1 MSVGEAMRVLDRER
15 FRLGKAGLGLSLA
28 LLAAA
33 IFLADTYTDLE
44 IAVAVLY
51 VAVILVS
58 VWFDRPAVVLWVGAA
73 SAGLTILSYL
83 LTPRGAEHAGL
94 VNCLLSLIAIGA
106 TTYLAI
112 RIEAAEARARQARA
126 ELAHI
131 SRVTMMGEL
140 TASIAHEVSQPLAGI
155 VANGHAALRWLAATP
170 ADPAE
175 ARRALERVVADAD
188 RAGDVIGRVRRMVAK
203 APPSRET
210 VDMAALI
217 EDVLSLTRS
226 EIRKAQ
232 VTLRTDLADDLPPVI
247 ADRVQL
253 QQVVL
258 NLLVNAAEAIG
269 QQETGPRDMLVGAA
283 TDGERVTVSIRD
295 TGVSLAPAAIERIF
309 DAFHSTKPGGMGM
322 GLAISRS
329 IVEAHGG
336 TIYAAANPPRGMVF
350 GFTLPVRAAT
360 AERNHG

>member
-1 MSVGEAMRVLDRER
+1 MLDPKR
-15 FRLGKAGLGLSLA
+15 FRLGQMGLGLGLT
-28 LLAAA
+28 LLAGA
-33 IFLADTYTDLE
+33 IFVADTYTDLE

-58 VWFDRPAVVLWVGAA
+58 VRFDRPAVVLWVGAA
-73 SAGLTILSYL
+73 SAGLTVLSYL
-83 LTPRGAEHAGL
+83 LTPRGAQHAGL
-94 VNCLLSLIAIGA
+94 VNCVLSLVAIGA
-106 TTYLAI
+106 TTYLVLRA
-112 RIEAAEARARQARA
+112 EAAEARAREARA
-126 ELAHI
+126 GLAHM

-170 ADPAE
+170 PDASE
-175 ARRALERVVADAD
+175 ARRALVRVVTDAD
-188 RAGDVIGRVRRMVAK
+188 RAGEVIGRVRRMVAK
-203 APPSRET
+203 APPSREP
-210 VDMAALI
+210 VDVARLI
-217 EDVLSLTRS
+217 EDVLALVRS
-226 EIRKAQ
+226 EIRKGQ
-232 VTLRTDLADDLPPVI
+232 VTLRTDLAGDLPPLW
-247 ADRVQL
+247 ADRIQM

-258 NLLVNAAEAIG
+258 NLVVNAVEALS

-283 TDGERVTVSIRD
+283 TDGATITVSIRD
-295 TGVSLAPAAIERIF
+295 TGVSLAPVAIERVF

-350 GFTLPVRAAT
+350 GFTMPIGAT
-360 AERNHG
+360 GSERDHA